1 MKLTL
6 FSSVPREIKAQRSS
20 TEIPLNARAQ
30 PVKDSPDRV
39 LFDNNIA
46 LTAASRTGNKLLSLE
61 SRICTE
67 DGPDRRILSFVWIGV
82 LEEGVGIE
90 TTDAMVMAMMGRL
103 FATAFDISSLLTF
116 QFPGHHLIPTPSTR
130 TASAASAASAS
141 ASIASV
147 TIDSLSQRG
156 HCRIHS

>member
-103 FATAFDISSLLTF
+103 FAR
-116 QFPGHHLIPTPSTR
+116 HHLIPTPSTR